1 MPAPTAPEPP
11 PDSTAAGAAASG
23 SAPAPHAAPTAAQG
37 EGDLGAVPA
46 FLRERAATT
55 GTARAVIHRPAEAS
69 LPDAAS
75 LPMLGIAPRRLI
87 LIGLAVVLV
96 WMLASFGRQVTEASA
111 ASARADELRASNAAL
126 VVEVEALE
134 RELQTIS
141 DQRYIQQA
149 ARAYRL
155 GTAQEIPFALE
166 AGAPELA
173 ADAPGSASVRVGS
186 EDEARSPL
194 ETWLDVLFGPGD

>member
-11 PDSTAAGAAASG
+11 DSTAPGE
-23 SAPAPHAAPTAAQG
+23 SAPEPALTDVNRERAATAG
-37 EGDLGAVPA
+37 PDLAAVPA
-46 FLRERAATT
+46 FLRDRPATA
-55 GTARAVIHRPAEAS
+55 GVARAVIHRPAE
-69 LPDAAS
+69 LTIPNVAS
-75 LPMLGIAPRRLI
+75 LPMLGIAPRRLV
-87 LIGLAVVLV
+87 LIGLTIVLA
-96 WMLASFGRQVTEASA
+96 WMVASFGRQVTEASA
-111 ASARADELRASNAAL
+111 ASARADELRAANAAL
-126 VVEVEALE
+126 TEEVDALA

-166 AGAPELA
+166 AGAPELP

-186 EDEARSPL
+186 DVDARSPFD
-194 ETWLDVLFGPGD
+194 TWLDVLFGSNG

>member
-11 PDSTAAGAAASG
+11 PDSTAPGQAVSESVTRADATAGA
-23 SAPAPHAAPTAAQG
+23 P
-37 EGDLGAVPA
+37 DLAAVPA
-46 FLRERAATT
+46 FLRERAGAAASATP
-55 GTARAVIHRPAEAS
+55 RAVIHRPAETS
-69 LPDAAS
+69 LPGVAS
-75 LPMLGIAPRRLI
+75 LPMLGIAPRRLV
-87 LIGLAVVLV
+87 LIGLTVVLV

-111 ASARADELRASNAAL
+111 ASARADELRAANAAL
-126 VVEVEALE
+126 AVEVDALE
-134 RELQTIS
+134 QELQTIS

-186 EDEARSPL
+186 DVKVRSPF
-194 ETWLDVLFGPGD
+194 EAWLDVLFGPGD